1 MRVGRTAT
9 HVVIGSGKWRVGL
22 AADPAGRFP
31 DADRVVPWPEERR
44 TRWLLD
50 EGSARELDAAL
61 ATLPGKEGR
70 GGPVT
75 VDLFGPP
82 AVRARGEHGPPVGVV
97 LSGSRVEGPPVRFGT
112 DRAYLRHALRLG
124 LREVSVGDPGRPVV
138 CRDGSRAYV
147 WLPLDPSGVVR
158 PQPTPRRRATVATL
172 SVTTAGPRVPAI
184 KRLVAQVGG
193 LVSLL
198 RSTWG
203 GIGR

>member
-1 MRVGRTAT
+1 MGSPSPGTATCSSPGPGAALVGTLGLSGSVRVGRTAT

-75 VDLFGPP
+75 VDLFG
-82 AVRARGEHGPPVGVV
+82 
-97 LSGSRVEGPPVRFGT
+97 
-112 DRAYLRHALRLG
+112 
-124 LREVSVGDPGRPVV
+124 
-138 CRDGSRAYV
+138 
-147 WLPLDPSGVVR
+147 
-158 PQPTPRRRATVATL
+158 
-172 SVTTAGPRVPAI
+172 
-184 KRLVAQVGG
+184 
-193 LVSLL
+193 
-198 RSTWG
+198 
-203 GIGR
+203 

>member
-97 LSGSRVEGPPVRFGT
+97 LSGSRAEGPPVRFAT

-124 LREVSVGDPGRPVV
+124 LREVSVGEPGRPVV
-138 CRDGSRAYV
+138 ARGGTRAYV
-147 WLPLDPSGVVR
+147 WLPFDPSEVVR
-158 PQPTPRRRATVATL
+158 PEMTSRRASVATP
-172 SVTTAGPRVPAI
+172 SMVSAGPRVPAV
-184 KRLVAQVGG
+184 KRLVAQAGG
-193 LVSLL
+193 LFSLL

-203 GIGR
+203 GVGR